1 GAGGAQPLQSSNC
14 ALEIRRLGQLWHGA
28 RRYAAAFGGHES
40 EIGRPLVVRRRRSA
54 LVVKADISL
63 SPDQCPLYPQKQT
76 LVERVGT
83 SALCQKRTARRNTS
97 LFDHFVGAGE
107 ERWGNF
113 DAERAGGYQVNDQFK
128 LGRLNYR

>member
-1 GAGGAQPLQSSNC
+1 MSALPPIADMGTQSWNVRFVPKADIVRC
-14 ALEIRRLGQLWHGA
+14 GEIRRA
-28 RRYAAAFGGHES
+28 
-40 EIGRPLVVRRRRSA
+40 V
-54 LVVKADISL
+54 
-63 SPDQCPLYPQKQT
+63 
-76 LVERVGT
+76 
-83 SALCQKRTARRNTS
+83 RRNTS